1 MKLPFIA
8 LMLFFPLHSPEVA
21 HEVTASPQSTA
32 ETKGSCSPIAPDNRG
47 TINITCSGF
56 SEKQNKIIANF
67 LQQLSSNQSKDQ
79 DVLLAKLNELLELT
93 RSLERQSSRR
103 IIPTEA
109 MMGARSGFVW
119 ATCETTIAE
128 VIVPHDDEEAA
139 HLANQLADIL
149 RSGGVPS
156 RVDFGNFPES
166 KHDPDIRT
174 VTDIGGMC
182 AVNGLLAAIGR
193 TLVVQTDLIK
203 GEGESGRSQP
213 TDNGANPVPTHLQI
227 YVYPK
232 SKER

>member
-8 LMLFFPLHSPEVA
+8 LMLFFPLHSPEVP

-93 RSLERQSSRR
+93 RSLERQNSRR
-103 IIPTEA
+103 TIPTEA
-109 MMGARSGFVW
+109 MMGARTGFVW
-119 ATCETTIAE
+119 ATCAATLAE
-128 VIVPHDDEEAA
+128 IIVPHDDEEAA
-139 HLANQLADIL
+139 HLANQIGDIL

-156 RVDFGNFPES
+156 RVAFGNFPETTD
-166 KHDPDIRT
+166 DPDIRT
-174 VTDIGGMC
+174 VTDIEGMC
-182 AVNGLLAAIGR
+182 AVNGLLVAAQR
-193 TLVVQTDLIK
+193 TLVIKTDLINRD
-203 GEGESGRSQP
+203 GNSGQSQSGN
-213 TDNGANPVPTHLQI
+213 TAANEVPAHLLV